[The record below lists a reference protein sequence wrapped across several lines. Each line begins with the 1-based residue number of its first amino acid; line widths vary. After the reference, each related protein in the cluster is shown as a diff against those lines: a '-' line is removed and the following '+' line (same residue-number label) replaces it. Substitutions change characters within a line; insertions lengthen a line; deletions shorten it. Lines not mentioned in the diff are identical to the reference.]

1 MRSMMMKSLKAFP
14 LLTLAAV
21 LVACGESKKEQAP
34 AGGGGKKSEAPATGS
49 RRAAVSKATD
59 DIPSSN
65 RTDLYVDR
73 YRFGD
78 TTDADGI
85 VVKETSL
92 IPPGSTAA
100 MSFYVRNVPAGTQV
114 RIVWNDLAKNAATG
128 EEVKPVGD
136 KGRVTF
142 KQASPSPE
150 GNYRVNMYYKL
161 PGGNSWDNLGT
172 HDFRVGS
179 KN

>member
-1 MRSMMMKSLKAFP
+1 MTKSLRVLP

-21 LVACGESKKEQAP
+21 LIACGGKKSETS
-34 AGGGGKKSEAPATGS
+34 AGGGGKKSEAPAKSG

-59 DIPSSN
+59 DIPSSS
-65 RTDLYVDR
+65 RTDLWVDR

-78 TTDADGI
+78 ATDADGI
-85 VVKETSL
+85 VVRETSV
-92 IPPGSTAA
+92 IAPGSTAA

-114 RIVWNDLAKNAATG
+114 RIVWNDPAKNAAMG

-136 KGRVTF
+136 KGFVTF

-150 GNYRVNMYYKL
+150 GNYRVNMYFKQ
-161 PGGNSWDNLGT
+161 PASTGWDNLGT

-179 KN
+179 KS

>member
-1 MRSMMMKSLKAFP
+1 MTKVKNVP
-14 LLTLAAV
+14 LALTLAAT
-21 LVACGESKKEQAP
+21 LAASGCGKRSEAP
-34 AGGGGKKSEAPATGS
+34 AAGAGKSEAPARSG
-49 RRAAVSKATD
+49 RPAVSRATD
-59 DIPSSN
+59 DTPSSS
-65 RTDLYVDR
+65 RTDLFVDR

-85 VVKETSL
+85 VVRETSV
-92 IPPGSTAA
+92 IAPGSAAA

-114 RIVWNDLAKNAATG
+114 RVVWNDPGKNAAMG

-136 KGRVTF
+136 KGFVTF

-150 GNYRVNMYYKL
+150 GNYRVNMYYK
-161 PGGNSWDNLGT
+161 PPQGKGWENLGT

-179 KN
+179 KS